1 MLSRLNFKRCLRNFS
16 CADTRIAQREVI
28 LSKKALRHA
37 KPDKFKNSNAFTLA
51 ELLVSILIISVIL
64 TLLAPVITKRAKESF
79 TVNSSAQ
86 YESRLFLYDIS
97 DSDCTDPADGTKS
110 LNCKF
115 TAPNDVEEI
124 SLVMV
129 SGGGGG
135 AGATNPTV
143 NTNQRAYAASTT
155 LGSSQTKEITIT
167 SGMKNVTISYL
178 AGSGA
183 GGGGASWSGSASS
196 YVYTGPTPQS
206 QLDCDKYN
214 AKFIPAAYNGG
225 SNVCVTKYN
234 VGDNKG
240 PTIANSTTTVTAGSG
255 TRCDAGDDECC
266 WKGTTA
272 NGCTASGSWS
282 GHSSNYSGCKR
293 TVCNWN
299 AANASCQSWAP
310 SGTSVG
316 DWRLPTETEIQNW
329 MTVINT
335 ESNGFGKISRYL
347 GSDGLQLCDNS
358 DSTYGS
364 VKCHSYSAPNQCR
377 SSHSCSPFMVW
388 TSTKSSI
395 YLSGGRSRDSISDG
409 GTAYSVRCV
418 LGPVNGDAVTLS
430 GGGGGAGAYVKNY
443 QIPNSVISSNIGGKI
458 VLYSAAGGAGG
469 SSASSSGSSASNG
482 SNGNTSYIEVYSS
495 DNASS
500 SSYGEGGAERTIA
513 SCQLYENG
521 SWRSVNC
528 TGIGA
533 KGLDGT
539 KAENASSTNTAIGG
553 TGGGSMYNST
563 VAQGGGS
570 GGTTSSASGYNGST
584 YGAGGGGA
592 TIVFDSSNNAVRGT
606 GGRGANGVAEITY
619 DIIRQAAG
627 GGAGGGG
634 AFVRADKIKVI
645 SGKEYIVKVASGGA
659 AGSVAS
665 SGADGG
671 VSSVTFEGVTYTLSG
686 GKGGSI
692 GTSATDSDDV
702 IQGIGGEGGI
712 VSSNVSDTS
721 DVEYKN
727 GLKGDDAN
735 TYTTDSG
742 FIVSNG
748 GNGGTSG
755 LDTKG
760 GCGGLFIDSTI
771 CTNTN
776 VNAAY
781 VNFTAPN
788 QIYDTAQYGAAGA
801 GGGGGGWSE
810 DTLNY
815 PNPGG
820 GSQGQS
826 GYVYINWVKYKN

>member
-1 MLSRLNFKRCLRNFS
+1 M
-16 CADTRIAQREVI
+16 
-28 LSKKALRHA
+28 
-37 KPDKFKNSNAFTLA
+37 KNKQKAFTLA
-51 ELLVSILIISVIL
+51 ELLLAILIISVIL
-64 TLLAPVITKRAKESF
+64 TLLAPVITKRAKESISINGAG
-79 TVNSSAQ
+79 TDKINSKLFI
-86 YESRLFLYDIS
+86 YNESDT
-97 DSDCTDPADGTKS
+97 DCTKISGANALS
-110 LNCKF
+110 CNF
-115 TAPNDVEEI
+115 TIPSGVNRINAI
-124 SLVMV
+124 AV

-135 AGATNPTV
+135 AGATQPTIETGKRLTV
-143 NTNQRAYAASTT
+143 ANSTAGNSRT
-155 LGSSQTKEITIT
+155 QEITIT
-167 SGMKNVTISYL
+167 NNMKNILISQL
-178 AGSGA
+178 IGSGA
-183 GGGGASWSGSASS
+183 GGGGATWAESSG
-196 YVYTGPTPQS
+196 GPQS
-206 QLDCDKYN
+206 QSDCDPFN
-214 AKFIPAAYNGG
+214 ALFIPAAYNGSG
-225 SNVCVTKYN
+225 GKNTCVTKYN
-234 VGDNKG
+234 VGDTYG
-240 PTIANSTTTVTAGSG
+240 PNIAGSVTTVDVTSTCTSSTCCWRGKTAGCSTFG
-255 TRCDAGDDECC
+255 N
-266 WKGTTA
+266 TT
-272 NGCTASGSWS
+272 NTT
-282 GHSSNYSGCKR
+282 YSGCNR
-293 TVCNWN
+293 TVCTWA
-299 AANASCQSWAP
+299 AANLSCQRWAP
-310 SGTSVG
+310 AGTYAG
-316 DWRLPTETEIQNW
+316 EWRLPTPDEMEGWKNNLSK
-329 MTVINT
+329 INT
-335 ESNGFGKISRYL
+335 NL
-347 GSDGLQLCDNS
+347 GPNGLQLCDAYLFVRGEEKCSGDYSGCYGASENACYANYVWLSLDGWAFGLGNS
-358 DSTYGS
+358 ALHGPATSEDGYA
-364 VKCHSYSAPNQCR
+364 HSA
-377 SSHSCSPFMVW
+377 
-388 TSTKSSI
+388 
-395 YLSGGRSRDSISDG
+395 
-409 GTAYSVRCV
+409 RCV
-418 LGPVNGDAVTLS
+418 YDGANAGSSGLQKYNVLS

-469 SSASSSGSSASNG
+469 SSASSSGGNASNG
-482 SNGNTSYIEVYSS
+482 SNGNTSYIEVYGS
-495 DNASS
+495 DNVLKWGIRASGGYAGEGASS
-500 SSYGEGGAERTIA
+500 SNYGDGGAERTIA

-592 TIVFDSSNNAVRGT
+592 TITFNSSNNAVRGT

-771 CTNTN
+771 CSNTN
-776 VNAAY
+776 VNAAN

-826 GYVYINWVKYKN
+826 GYVYINWVKYKS

>member
-1 MLSRLNFKRCLRNFS
+1 M
-16 CADTRIAQREVI
+16 
-28 LSKKALRHA
+28 KKIHKATYTTAR
-37 KPDKFKNSNAFTLA
+37 SAFTLA
-51 ELLVSILIISVIL
+51 ELLVGILVVSVIL
-64 TLLAPVITKRAKESF
+64 TLLAPVITKRAKESISINGGGAGAG
-79 TVNSSAQ
+79 TVKSKLFIYN
-86 YESRLFLYDIS
+86 ESDP
-97 DSDCTDPADGTKS
+97 DCTQAAGSTNVLDCT
-110 LNCKF
+110 F
-115 TAPNDVEEI
+115 TAPQGVNRVNA
-124 SLVMV
+124 VAV
-129 SGGGGG
+129 SAGGGG
-135 AGATNPTV
+135 AGATQPTIETGKRLTV
-143 NTNQRAYAASTT
+143 ANTTV
-155 LGSSQTKEITIT
+155 GSSRTQEITIT
-167 SGMKNVTISYL
+167 NNMKNILISQL
-178 AGSGA
+178 IGSGA
-183 GGGGASWSGSASS
+183 GGGGATWAESSG
-196 YVYTGPTPQS
+196 GPQS
-206 QLDCDKYN
+206 QSDCDPFN
-214 AKFIPAAYNGG
+214 ALFIPAEYNGSG
-225 SNVCVTKYN
+225 GKNTCVTKYN
-234 VGDNKG
+234 VGDSGG
-240 PTIANSTTTVTAGSG
+240 PTIASSVSTVMTGGQYCSLS
-255 TRCDAGDDECC
+255 ECC
-266 WKGTTA
+266 WKGTTSQE
-272 NGCTASGSWS
+272 CTETGSWD
-282 GHSSNYSGCKR
+282 GHTTSYSGCTR
-293 TVCNWN
+293 TVCTWQ
-299 AANASCQSWAP
+299 AAKNSCQTWAP
-310 SGTSVG
+310 AGTYAG
-316 DWRLPTETEIQNW
+316 EWRLPTNEEMKGWANNI
-329 MTVINT
+329 
-335 ESNGFGKISRYL
+335 SKISPFL
-347 GSDGLQLCDNS
+347 GSDGLQLCEYD
-358 DSTYGS
+358 YPYFG
-364 VKCHSYSAPNQCR
+364 
-377 SSHSCSPFMVW
+377 
-388 TSTKSSI
+388 
-395 YLSGGRSRDSISDG
+395 
-409 GTAYSVRCV
+409 SVRCYHCRNCYGAGNNNCYPYYLWTSSSGYFYYLCGSKL
-418 LGPVNGDAVTLS
+418 LGPYNYDTTRYAHSARCVYDGVNAGSSGLQKYNVLS
-430 GGGGGAGAYVKNY
+430 GGGGGAGAYIKNY
-443 QIPNSVISSNIGGKI
+443 QIPSDIVSSNIGGKI

-495 DNASS
+495 DNVLKWGIRASGGYAGEGASS

-539 KAENASSTNTAIGG
+539 KVENASSTNTATGG
-553 TGGGSMYNST
+553 TGGGSMYNTT

-570 GGTTSSASGYNGST
+570 GGSTSGANGYSGSV

-702 IQGIGGEGGI
+702 IQGIGGLGGI

-810 DTLNY
+810 DTFNY
-815 PNPGG
+815 PNSGG

>member
-1 MLSRLNFKRCLRNFS
+1 
-16 CADTRIAQREVI
+16 
-28 LSKKALRHA
+28 
-37 KPDKFKNSNAFTLA
+37 
-51 ELLVSILIISVIL
+51 
-64 TLLAPVITKRAKESF
+64 
-79 TVNSSAQ
+79 
-86 YESRLFLYDIS
+86 
-97 DSDCTDPADGTKS
+97 
-110 LNCKF
+110 
-115 TAPNDVEEI
+115 
-124 SLVMV
+124 
-129 SGGGGG
+129 
-135 AGATNPTV
+135 
-143 NTNQRAYAASTT
+143 
-155 LGSSQTKEITIT
+155 
-167 SGMKNVTISYL
+167 
-178 AGSGA
+178 
-183 GGGGASWSGSASS
+183 
-196 YVYTGPTPQS
+196 
-206 QLDCDKYN
+206 
-214 AKFIPAAYNGG
+214 
-225 SNVCVTKYN
+225 
-234 VGDNKG
+234 
-240 PTIANSTTTVTAGSG
+240 
-255 TRCDAGDDECC
+255 
-266 WKGTTA
+266 
-272 NGCTASGSWS
+272 
-282 GHSSNYSGCKR
+282 
-293 TVCNWN
+293 
-299 AANASCQSWAP
+299 
-310 SGTSVG
+310 
-316 DWRLPTETEIQNW
+316 
-329 MTVINT
+329 
-335 ESNGFGKISRYL
+335 
-347 GSDGLQLCDNS
+347 
-358 DSTYGS
+358 
-364 VKCHSYSAPNQCR
+364 
-377 SSHSCSPFMVW
+377 
-388 TSTKSSI
+388 
-395 YLSGGRSRDSISDG
+395 
-409 GTAYSVRCV
+409 
-418 LGPVNGDAVTLS
+418 
-430 GGGGGAGAYVKNY
+430 
-443 QIPNSVISSNIGGKI
+443 
-458 VLYSAAGGAGG
+458 
-469 SSASSSGSSASNG
+469 SNG

-495 DNASS
+495 DNVLKWGIRASGGYAGEGASS
-500 SSYGEGGAERTIA
+500 SSYGEGGAERSIA

-539 KAENASSTNTAIGG
+539 KVESASSTNTATGG
-553 TGGGSMYNST
+553 SGGGSMYNSST
-563 VAQGGGS
+563 VIGGGS
-570 GGTTSSASGYNGST
+570 GGSISSANGYNGSV

-592 TIVFDSSNNAVRGT
+592 TITFNSSNNAVRGT

>member
-1 MLSRLNFKRCLRNFS
+1 MKM
-16 CADTRIAQREVI
+16 
-28 LSKKALRHA
+28 KKIHKATYTTAR
-37 KPDKFKNSNAFTLA
+37 SAFTLA
-51 ELLVSILIISVIL
+51 ELLVGILVVSVIL
-64 TLLAPVITKRAKESF
+64 TLLAPVITKRAKESISINGGGAGAG
-79 TVNSSAQ
+79 TVKSKLFIYN
-86 YESRLFLYDIS
+86 ESDP
-97 DSDCTDPADGTKS
+97 DCTQAAGSTNVLDCT
-110 LNCKF
+110 F
-115 TAPNDVEEI
+115 TAPQGVNRVNA
-124 SLVMV
+124 VAV
-129 SGGGGG
+129 SAGGGG
-135 AGATNPTV
+135 AGATQPTIETGKRLTV
-143 NTNQRAYAASTT
+143 ANTTV
-155 LGSSQTKEITIT
+155 GSSRTQEITIT
-167 SGMKNVTISYL
+167 NNMKNILISQL
-178 AGSGA
+178 IGSGA
-183 GGGGASWSGSASS
+183 GGGGAAWAESSG
-196 YVYTGPTPQS
+196 GPQS
-206 QLDCDKYN
+206 QADCDPFN
-214 AKFIPAAYNGG
+214 ALFIPAEYNGSG
-225 SNVCVTKYN
+225 GKNTCVTKYN
-234 VGDNKG
+234 VGDSGG
-240 PTIANSTTTVTAGSG
+240 PTIASSVSTVMTGGQYCSLS
-255 TRCDAGDDECC
+255 ECC
-266 WKGTTA
+266 WKGTTSQE
-272 NGCTASGSWS
+272 CTETGSWD
-282 GHSSNYSGCKR
+282 GHTTSYSGCTR
-293 TVCNWN
+293 TVCTWQ
-299 AANASCQSWAP
+299 AAKNSCQTWAP
-310 SGTSVG
+310 AGTYAG
-316 DWRLPTETEIQNW
+316 EWRLPTNEEMKGWANNI
-329 MTVINT
+329 
-335 ESNGFGKISRYL
+335 SKISPFL
-347 GSDGLQLCDNS
+347 GSDGLQLCEYD
-358 DSTYGS
+358 YPYFG
-364 VKCHSYSAPNQCR
+364 
-377 SSHSCSPFMVW
+377 
-388 TSTKSSI
+388 
-395 YLSGGRSRDSISDG
+395 
-409 GTAYSVRCV
+409 SVRCYHCRNCYGAGNNNCYPYYLWTSSSGYFYYLCGSKL
-418 LGPVNGDAVTLS
+418 LGPYNYDTTRYAHSARCVYDGVNAGSSGLQKYNVLS
-430 GGGGGAGAYVKNY
+430 GGGGGAGAYIKNY
-443 QIPNSVISSNIGGKI
+443 QIPSDIVSSNIGGKI

-469 SSASSSGSSASNG
+469 SSASSSGGNASNG
-482 SNGNTSYIEVYSS
+482 SNGNISYIEVYSS
-495 DNASS
+495 DNVLKWGIRASGGYAGEGASS
-500 SSYGEGGAERTIA
+500 SSYGEGGAERSIA

-539 KAENASSTNTAIGG
+539 KVENASSTNTATGG

-592 TIVFDSSNNAVRGT
+592 TITFNSSNNAVRGT

-692 GTSATDSDDV
+692 GTSATDSNDV
-702 IQGIGGEGGI
+702 IQGIGGLGGI